1 MHRMQIWVDPM
12 EVHYEDMGGSNGG
25 LHNAD
30 MGRSTGVVHNADMG
44 RWVVCTRLGN
54 MTPVVFHY
62 PIHLNIITNTKYYI

>member
-1 MHRMQIWVDPM
+1 MGLYVHNAVGPM
-12 EVHYEDMGGSNGG
+12 EVHYEDMGRSNGG

-54 MTPVVFHY
+54 MTPVWCLAERM
-62 PIHLNIITNTKYYI
+62 PA